1 MEYIICTRGS
11 TNIKLWQKDPSN
23 KVLKNFLFATR
34 KYVSE
39 YMVTHYGHVETYRS
53 PEEQAA

>member
-39 YMVTHYGHVETYRS
+39 
-53 PEEQAA
+53 